1 MSQILT
7 SFPYLPRWYYSDIFL
22 SHVAFWDDLRKFKVE
37 NFNFKQAALFF
48 SEKRS
53 DLSLNAFLER
63 NMRYFGVV
71 DDLKYLKLDKS

>member
-1 MSQILT
+1 MNQIFT
-7 SFPYLPRWYYSDIFL
+7 NIPYLPRWYYFIIFL
-22 SHVAFWDDLRKFKVE
+22 CHVAFWDDLRVFKVE
-37 NFNFKQAALFF
+37 NFNFKEASLFF

-71 DDLKYLKLDKS
+71 DAEARFLMKKG